1 MMVEEEVA
9 WVVKEFAS
17 GRMQTEIGNQL
28 GYTSS
33 TICVQVKKFCDR
45 WSGVDVSRQM
55 FYGDERRRYA
65 RIALVNYSKQ
75 RTRIKRPAQY
85 VSSYQDRE
93 RAAAIDEHAWLLRAE
108 GLVYADIGDRLGVS
122 RARAKQ
128 RVHKFGKR
136 MAKAMRR
143 TKVSIYAKGE
153 EPAVRDWLDV
163 RTKESNSVQSKLF
176 L

>member
-1 MMVEEEVA
+1 MMEEDEVA
-9 WVVKEFAS
+9 WVVKEFAA
-17 GRMQTEIGNQL
+17 GRMQSDIGSEIGYL
-28 GYTSS
+28 APS
-33 TICVQVKKFCDR
+33 ICLHIKKFCDR

-55 FYGDERRRYA
+55 FYGDDRRRFA
-65 RIALVNYSKQ
+65 RVALVNYSKQ

-122 RARAKQ
+122 RERAKQ

-143 TKVSIYAKGE
+143 TRVTIYAKGE
-153 EPAVRDWLDV
+153 EPPVRDWLDV
-163 RTKESNSVQSKLF
+163 TTKETKSVQSKLF